1 MLAALRHI
9 ACEVGRASLQDLD
22 TKPFGAGFT
31 GLADLKLLVL
41 HAECLPVVRV
51 RTALQHA
58 LVAIGAA
65 LPPIRVD
72 VVAEIPREAGPGA
85 KLKTVVVRPR

>member
-1 MLAALRHI
+1 VLRDGAA
-9 ACEVGRASLQDLD
+9 VD
-22 TKPFGAGFT
+22 TPT
-31 GLADLKLLVL
+31 
-41 HAECLPVVRV
+41 RV